1 MTNDDIKSLSK
12 DEADKFYTQTHQMQD
27 VITKYQAENK
37 ILVHRV
43 EQLTAEGKEDVE
55 ARLKE
60 MSHLLELEKLERSN
74 IQAELDSIKVNSP
87 NYELSPK
94 IHRTFRSNV
103 KHGTLILS
111 AKRKKRRRKNRWLLE
126 KFHFN
131 QLVLDQLNRHESQ
144 SVKQNKKQQ

>member
-1 MTNDDIKSLSK
+1 MRLNLTNTVIIFHLAILLTNDDIKSLSK
-12 DEADKFYTQTHQMQD
+12 DEAGKFYTQTHQMQD

-74 IQAELDSIKVNSP
+74 IQAELDSIKVDQRLLI
-87 NYELSPK
+87 EIK
-94 IHRTFRSNV
+94 IRF
-103 KHGTLILS
+103 
-111 AKRKKRRRKNRWLLE
+111 
-126 KFHFN
+126 
-131 QLVLDQLNRHESQ
+131 
-144 SVKQNKKQQ
+144 

>member
-1 MTNDDIKSLSK
+1 MRLNSTYTVIIFHLAILLTNDDIKSLSK

-74 IQAELDSIKVNSP
+74 IQAELDSIKVKE
-87 NYELSPK
+87 ELFIENK
-94 IHRTFRSNV
+94 IRF
-103 KHGTLILS
+103 
-111 AKRKKRRRKNRWLLE
+111 
-126 KFHFN
+126 
-131 QLVLDQLNRHESQ
+131 
-144 SVKQNKKQQ
+144 

>member
-1 MTNDDIKSLSK
+1 MRLKLTHIIIIFHLAILLTNDDIKSLSK

-60 MSHLLELEKLERSN
+60 MSHLLDLEKLERSN
-74 IQAELDSIKVNSP
+74 IQAELDSIKVDE
-87 NYELSPK
+87 ELFTGIK
-94 IHRTFRSNV
+94 IHF
-103 KHGTLILS
+103 
-111 AKRKKRRRKNRWLLE
+111 
-126 KFHFN
+126 
-131 QLVLDQLNRHESQ
+131 
-144 SVKQNKKQQ
+144 

>member
-1 MTNDDIKSLSK
+1 
-12 DEADKFYTQTHQMQD
+12 MQD

-74 IQAELDSIKVNSP
+74 IQAELDSIKVKE
-87 NYELSPK
+87 ELVIGNK
-94 IHRTFRSNV
+94 IRF
-103 KHGTLILS
+103 
-111 AKRKKRRRKNRWLLE
+111 
-126 KFHFN
+126 
-131 QLVLDQLNRHESQ
+131 
-144 SVKQNKKQQ
+144 

>member
-1 MTNDDIKSLSK
+1 
-12 DEADKFYTQTHQMQD
+12 MQD

-74 IQAELDSIKVNSP
+74 IQAELDSIKVKE
-87 NYELSPK
+87 ELFIGNK
-94 IHRTFRSNV
+94 IRF
-103 KHGTLILS
+103 
-111 AKRKKRRRKNRWLLE
+111 
-126 KFHFN
+126 
-131 QLVLDQLNRHESQ
+131 
-144 SVKQNKKQQ
+144 

>member
-1 MTNDDIKSLSK
+1 MIIYHLAILLTNDDIKSLSK

-74 IQAELDSIKVNSP
+74 IQAELDSIKVKE
-87 NYELSPK
+87 ELFIENK
-94 IHRTFRSNV
+94 IRF
-103 KHGTLILS
+103 
-111 AKRKKRRRKNRWLLE
+111 
-126 KFHFN
+126 
-131 QLVLDQLNRHESQ
+131 
-144 SVKQNKKQQ
+144 